1 MKLLLIDDQKDVT
14 LSLKEAIEPGGHECV
29 MYSNP
34 RKAIEKFKQ
43 DNFDAII
50 TDYKMPGMNGIDVLK
65 EAQQQKPGLPVII
78 LTGFADTDNAIE
90 AVNHGAYAFMRKP
103 IDLKTFLNTLED
115 IETKFY
121 RHPNVKTKYN
131 KLSKENQ
138 ILVKEIHHRI
148 KNNLQLINSLIKL
161 QQYHIS
167 NQEAKDILSKTYQ
180 RIQAIAMVHE
190 KLYSSEN
197 FVGLN
202 LEKYIKQQT
211 KDLLF
216 SAPDNIKIKTKFN
229 LNPIYVSINDAVP
242 WGIVI
247 YELINNAVLHAFEN
261 RKNKDNTITINL
273 HRNKSNRIELSVYD
287 NGVGF
292 PDSFDIGNIHTLGLN
307 MVSLIVQTQL
317 EGTMTI
323 EKQSETCIHILV

>member
-1 MKLLLIDDQKDVT
+1 MKLLLIDDQKDIN

-29 MYSNP
+29 MYNNP
-34 RKAIEKFKQ
+34 RKAIEKLKQ

-103 IDLKTFLNTLED
+103 IDLKTFFKKLED
-115 IETKFY
+115 IETKIY
-121 RHPNVKTKYN
+121 HHPNEKTKCN
-131 KLSKENQ
+131 KLLKENQ

-161 QQYHIS
+161 QQYHTS

-180 RIQAIAMVHE
+180 RIQSIATVHE
-190 KLYSSEN
+190 KLYNSKN
-197 FVGLN
+197 FAGLN

-211 KDLLF
+211 KDLLLYT
-216 SAPDNIKIKTKFN
+216 PTKVKIKTKFR
-229 LNPIYVSINDAVP
+229 LNPIYVSINDAIP
-242 WGIVI
+242 WGIII
-247 YELINNAVLHAFEN
+247 YELINNTILHAFEN
-261 RKNKDNTITINL
+261 RKNEDNTITISL
-273 HRNKSNRIELSVYD
+273 HRDSSNRIELSISD
-287 NGVGF
+287 NGAGF
-292 PDSFDIGNIHTLGLN
+292 PDTFDISNIHTLGLN

-317 EGTMTI
+317 KGAMTI
-323 EKQSETCIHILV
+323 EKRSENCIHILV

>member
-29 MYSNP
+29 MYNNP
-34 RKAIEKFKQ
+34 RKAIEKFRQ

-50 TDYKMPGMNGIDVLK
+50 TDYKMPGMNGIDILK

-78 LTGFADTDNAIE
+78 LTGFANADNAIE
-90 AVNHGAYAFMRKP
+90 AVNHGAYAFMKKP
-103 IDLKTFLNTLED
+103 LDFKTFLNTLKD

-121 RHPNVKTKYN
+121 RHPNVKTKCN
-131 KLSKENQ
+131 KLLKENQ

-161 QQYHIS
+161 QQQHIS

-180 RIQAIAMVHE
+180 RIQAISMVHE

-197 FVGLN
+197 LNLN

-211 KDLLF
+211 KDML
-216 SAPDNIKIKTKFN
+216 SCAPDSIKIKTKFN
-229 LNPIYVSINDAVP
+229 LNPIYVSINNAVP

-247 YELINNAVLHAFEN
+247 YELTNNAILHAFQHQ
-261 RKNKDNTITINL
+261 KNIDNTITISL
-273 HRNKSNRIELSVYD
+273 HKNKANRIELSISD

-323 EKQSETCIHILV
+323 ERQPENCIHILV